1 MRIARI
7 DIARACCVA
16 ITVVALCC
24 SDSAWAAQGTSKVDD
39 AAALRDDLKA
49 RRARLMATLTEGTMG
64 ILWSAPRRVYSRDVD
79 YEYRQDSDLL
89 YLTDVTQADTILVL
103 VPGSRTRK
111 EFLFISPGDARREHW
126 EGHLL
131 TPDEARAQTD
141 IDNVFVTTQFED
153 FLLSMFNRRAFG
165 LPPGAARD
173 DDDHET
179 FFRALDQG
187 SGRLALRLEAPPGLD
202 APLRD
207 EYAFASRARERFI
220 GVSVVNLAPA
230 VHALRQVK
238 TPYEQRLLRQSVD
251 ISAEAHV
258 AGMKATRPERY
269 EYEVEAAIEQVYL
282 ARGAMAPG
290 YPSIVG
296 SGPNASTLHYTASS
310 RQMREGDLLLVDAA
324 ANYRGQTGDI
334 TRTYPVGGR
343 FTPAQR
349 EIYELVLAAQDAAM
363 KAARIGN
370 RTADI
375 ERASE
380 AVIKEG
386 LLKLGLITDATG
398 PQFRTWYTHGI
409 CHWIGMDV
417 HDVGDYRRPLEAG
430 MAFVIEPGLYIR
442 REALAQLPDTPEN
455 RAFREKVAVA
465 LERYQGIGVRVEDS
479 FLLTETE
486 LVRLSAKAPR
496 TLKEIEDLVK
506 GGRQ

>member
-1 MRIARI
+1 MRIAGI
-7 DIARACCVA
+7 QTAGVGAALIAIVAFAGSDIAV
-16 ITVVALCC
+16 
-24 SDSAWAAQGTSKVDD
+24 AAQAPAAATD
-39 AAALRDDLKA
+39 ATALRDDLKA
-49 RRARLMATLTEGTMG
+49 RRGRLMATLTDGTMG
-64 ILWSAPRRVYSRDVD
+64 ILWSAPKRVYSRDVD

-89 YLTDVTQADTILVL
+89 YLTGVSQPETILVL
-103 VPGSRTRK
+103 VPGSKTRK
-111 EFLFISPGDARREHW
+111 EFLFISPADARREHW

-131 TPDEARAQTD
+131 TPDEARAQTG
-141 IDNVFVTTQFED
+141 IDNIFLTTQFED
-153 FLLSMFNRRAFG
+153 FLLSMFDRRAFG
-165 LPPGAARD
+165 LPAGAARD
-173 DDDHET
+173 DEDHDA
-179 FFRALDQG
+179 FFRALGQDT
-187 SGRLALRLEAPPGLD
+187 GRLALRLESPPRLN
-202 APLRD
+202 APLSD

-251 ISAEAHV
+251 ISAEAHI
-258 AGMKATRPERY
+258 AGMKATRPERF
-269 EYEVEAAIEQVYL
+269 EHEVEAAIEQVYL

-324 ANYRGQTGDI
+324 ANFRGQTGDI

-363 KAARIGN
+363 QAARVGN
-370 RTADI
+370 RAADV

-380 AVIKEG
+380 DVIKAG
-386 LLKLGLITDATG
+386 LLRLGLITDARG
-398 PQFRTWYTHGI
+398 PQFRLWYTHGI
-409 CHWIGMDV
+409 FHWIGMDV
-417 HDVGDYRRPLEAG
+417 HDVGDYRRPLESG

-442 REALAQLPDTPEN
+442 RDALAELPDTPEN
-455 RAFREKVAVA
+455 RAFREKIAAA
-465 LERYQGIGVRVEDS
+465 LDRYQGIGVRVEDS
-479 FLLTETE
+479 FLLTDTE
-486 LVRLSAKAPR
+486 LARLSAKAPR
-496 TLKEIEDLVK
+496 TLKEIEDLVR

>member
-1 MRIARI
+1 MA
-7 DIARACCVA
+7 AVA
-16 ITVVALCC
+16 ALVAL
-24 SDSAWAAQGTSKVDD
+24 SGSIAGSAAAQNTAAAD
-39 AAALRDDLKA
+39 AAALREDLKG
-49 RRARLMATLTEGTMG
+49 RRARLMATLTPGTLG
-64 ILWSAPRRVYSRDVD
+64 ILWSAPSRVYSRDVD

-89 YLTDVTQADTILVL
+89 YLTGVEEPETILVL

-111 EFLFISPGDARREHW
+111 EILFIRPSNPRLEHYV
-126 EGHLL
+126 GHFP
-131 TPDEARAQTD
+131 TVEEARAQTG
-141 IDNVFVTTQFED
+141 IETVFVTTQFDE
-153 FLLSMFNRRAFG
+153 FLDSMFSRRPFD
-165 LPPGAARD
+165 LSVDAARD
-173 DDDHET
+173 DTDHDA
-179 FFRALDQG
+179 FFRALEEG
-187 SGRLALRLEAPPGLD
+187 AGRLALRLESPPGFA
-202 APLRD
+202 APLSD
-207 EYAFASRARERFI
+207 EYAFANRARERLI
-220 GVSVVNLAPA
+220 GVSIVNLAPA

-238 TPYEQRLLRQSVD
+238 TPYEQALLRQSVD

-258 AGMKATRPERY
+258 AGMKAARPDRFEF
-269 EYEVEAAIEQVYL
+269 EVESAIEQAYL
-282 ARGAMAPG
+282 ARGAMSPG

-296 SGPNASTLHYTASS
+296 SGPNANTLHYTASS

-363 KAARIGN
+363 KAARVGN
-370 RTADI
+370 RTVDI

-417 HDVGDYRRPLEAG
+417 HDVGDYRRPLEPG

-455 RAFREKVAVA
+455 RAFREKVSAAVD
-465 LERYQGIGVRVEDS
+465 RYQGIGVRIEDS
-479 FLLTETE
+479 FLLTDKE

-496 TLKEIEDLVK
+496 TFKEIEDLVRS
-506 GGRQ
+506 GR